1 MGFFS
6 YQLLIFFTVFIPAL
20 IGMKIFFNII
30 TVFWIF
36 WSIFRVFTPA
46 LLVIQLIV
54 IAVTYLLS
62 IKIYENFG
70 KKNRM
75 R

>member
-1 MGFFS
+1 
-6 YQLLIFFTVFIPAL
+6 
-20 IGMKIFFNII
+20 MKIFFNII